1 MSVSLSQPGVKFSSS
16 AQVAADA
23 GMRKILELHSHN
35 ELSKLCDELGLPD
48 DGLQKEEII
57 DAIFSEE
64 LKNVE
69 DYRRVLSLMWEGVV
83 IEYLTLE
90 FGVKIKSY
98 NMDPKRAALRR
109 WMEAAKADLATPVA
123 SFGRIF
129 VPVTTNRLD
138 LKDWADPDN
147 VVRRQLQ
154 CMKSWLAPACLVQP

>member
-1 MSVSLSQPGVKFSSS
+1 MSISLSQPAVKFSSS

-48 DGLQKEEII
+48 DGMQKEEII
-57 DAIFSEE
+57 DAIFREE
-64 LKNVE
+64 LKSVE

-90 FGVKIKSY
+90 FGVKLKSY

-109 WMEAAKADLATPVA
+109 WMEAAKADLATPVT

-138 LKDWADPDN
+138 LKDWADPDK
-147 VVRRQLQ
+147 VVRSS
-154 CMKSWLAPACLVQP
+154 CMENEHTPRLV